1 MIIISWNINNDYR
14 NINNKLVDILNL
26 IKEFTPDMI
35 GLQEVIPNLYD
46 LIKDNK
52 IIKNKYIISKKEN
65 KSYFNLLLSRY
76 KNEIISVD
84 FKNTNM
90 NRNYILQKNE
100 DINFINLH
108 LESLPC
114 NKEIRNLQINQLLQE
129 NKGNLIIFGDTNYIF
144 KDEKISDFQYL
155 QKNDNKDVFTFD
167 SKINRNAMP
176 PFRSNLD
183 RFYTN
188 INIKN
193 YELKIL
199 TNYISSDHFPLCL
212 SFQ

>member
-14 NINNKLVDILNL
+14 NINNKLEDILNL

-84 FKNTNM
+84 FKDTNM

-199 TNYISSDHFPLCL
+199 TNYISSDHFPLFL

>member
-14 NINNKLVDILNL
+14 NINNKLEDIFANL

-84 FKNTNM
+84 FKDTNM

-108 LESLPC
+108 KESLPC

-144 KDEKISDFQYL
+144 MKKLVIFNIYKKMTIKIFL
-155 QKNDNKDVFTFD
+155 LLIQK
-167 SKINRNAMP
+167 
-176 PFRSNLD
+176 
-183 RFYTN
+183 
-188 INIKN
+188 
-193 YELKIL
+193 
-199 TNYISSDHFPLCL
+199 
-212 SFQ
+212 

>member
-14 NINNKLVDILNL
+14 NINNKLEDILNL

-84 FKNTNM
+84 FKDTNM

-100 DINFINLH
+100 DINFINIH

-199 TNYISSDHFPLCL
+199 TNYISSDHFPLFL

>member
-14 NINNKLVDILNL
+14 NINNKLEDILNL

-84 FKNTNM
+84 FKDTNM

-100 DINFINLH
+100 DINFINIH

>member
-1 MIIISWNINNDYR
+1 
-14 NINNKLVDILNL
+14 
-26 IKEFTPDMI
+26 
-35 GLQEVIPNLYD
+35 
-46 LIKDNK
+46 
-52 IIKNKYIISKKEN
+52 
-65 KSYFNLLLSRY
+65 
-76 KNEIISVD
+76 
-84 FKNTNM
+84 M

-212 SFQ
+212 LF

>member
-1 MIIISWNINNDYR
+1 
-14 NINNKLVDILNL
+14 
-26 IKEFTPDMI
+26 
-35 GLQEVIPNLYD
+35 
-46 LIKDNK
+46 
-52 IIKNKYIISKKEN
+52 
-65 KSYFNLLLSRY
+65 
-76 KNEIISVD
+76 
-84 FKNTNM
+84 M
-90 NRNYILQKNE
+90 NRNYILQKNT

-129 NKGNLIIFGDTNYIF
+129 NEGKSIIFGDTNFIF
-144 KDEKISDFQYL
+144 EDEKISNFQYL
-155 QKNDNKDVFTFD
+155 KKNDNKDIFTFD
-167 SKINRNAMP
+167 SKLNRNAMP

-199 TNYISSDHFPLCL
+199 TNYISSDHFPLFL

>member
-1 MIIISWNINNDYR
+1 M
-14 NINNKLVDILNL
+14 
-26 IKEFTPDMI
+26 
-35 GLQEVIPNLYD
+35 
-46 LIKDNK
+46 
-52 IIKNKYIISKKEN
+52 
-65 KSYFNLLLSRY
+65 LLSRY

-84 FKNTNM
+84 FKDTNM
-90 NRNYILQKNE
+90 NRNYILKKNKN
-100 DINFINLH
+100 INFINIH

-114 NKEIRNLQINQLLQE
+114 NKEIRNLQKNQLLQE

-144 KDEKISDFQYL
+144 TDEKISDFQYL

-199 TNYISSDHFPLCL
+199 TNYISSDHFPLFL
-212 SFQ
+212 SFL

>member
-14 NINNKLVDILNL
+14 NINNKLEDILNL
-26 IKEFTPDMI
+26 INEFTPDMI

-84 FKNTNM
+84 FKDTNM

-100 DINFINLH
+100 DINFINIH

-155 QKNDNKDVFTFD
+155 QNNDNKDVFTFD

-199 TNYISSDHFPLCL
+199 TNYISSDHFPLFL